1 MGPSINC
8 FVMVC
13 GFLSDEIFVFNT
25 RSIASYTTELKAKR
39 HLIKNTKRTIER
51 TPEVKILINTGIFNC
66 SFISIYN
73 VDFVY
78 LLLHYIIGK
87 RTKQAESLT

>member
-1 MGPSINC
+1 MGTSINC

-39 HLIKNTKRTIER
+39 HLIKKHKAHKRKN
-51 TPEVKILINTGIFNC
+51 PKVKVLINTGIFNC

-73 VDFVY
+73 VDFAY

>member
-1 MGPSINC
+1 MGTSINC

-39 HLIKNTKRTIER
+39 HLIKTQSAQKKE
-51 TPEVKILINTGIFNC
+51 PK
-66 SFISIYN
+66 S
-73 VDFVY
+73 
-78 LLLHYIIGK
+78 
-87 RTKQAESLT
+87 